1 MFNAEK
7 GVLKS
12 DRNAVIMVS
21 GRGAVQMGHERAFS
35 RYFFRTAAIG
45 LLTCALTSCALR
57 SGVVEEPATPGQ
69 YVVAAPVPPP
79 PIDNNDKRPPSD
91 DGGVSVER
99 LFHAAVEDNRSGSKK
114 ALAALNEIRR
124 RHPGTVWAA
133 RASFL
138 LGMHALNDAGGK
150 ADGALDLFKEAAPLT
165 DIEDYITFYSA
176 QALRRENRLGEALAS
191 YDSILTLFPDTALK
205 PEILFQRSGALMD
218 MGRFEE
224 AKDGFLKFLS
234 AYPMHALVP
243 DALLGA
249 AQSSIALGD
258 TAGALESVRS
268 VLSSYPLH
276 PASGRAEGLLSM
288 IRPAGADAGEPS
300 PRERY
305 QRAGKFF
312 ESARYGKAVSELAPF
327 LKDKKSEYYGRAV
340 LKTARSYM
348 RLKQY
353 PRAEDLLKEYL
364 KAKDPEKEAEALA
377 SLALIALRGGDE
389 KLLINTEKRLS
400 GKHPD
405 STQSAQ
411 VKIYLGRYFE
421 SRDADRA
428 LNYYRKVLDR
438 FKSTPFADDGLWSS
452 GWMEYRAGRFD
463 DACRTFSSYASTR
476 PDGAHA
482 PRFLYWSARSAE
494 KAGRTEAARAGYEKL
509 VNGWRR
515 TYYGYLAGERLG
527 RMEEGRA
534 PDPRVPEAGLDI
546 VTASAGDGG
555 QAPDDESLITLE
567 EHYIEAVELL
577 TLGLNSRAASELGI
591 LARRYSN
598 DEDAIFEIA
607 DLYRRAGDYHRAL
620 RVYGERLAAF
630 KRAPKGAARDYTA
643 IAFPQGIVELARKK
657 ARGLSPDPFMIA
669 AIMREESA
677 FNPEVVSTAGAI
689 GLMQLMPSTG
699 SLVAR
704 ELGKGPIDPS
714 DLFNPDLNIEL
725 GAWYVE
731 HLSGRLKLPAASRGE
746 SSTCKEVSISD
757 SLARPRGKPRA
768 GRSLCMLHNDL
779 VLTIAG
785 YNAGPNAAMRWAG
798 TLPTETDE
806 FIESIPYPETRRYV
820 KKVLGSYME
829 FKRLYDN
836 EAPLTAL
843 QPSARMED
851 GHGGTEGEEF

>member
-1 MFNAEK
+1 
-7 GVLKS
+7 
-12 DRNAVIMVS
+12 
-21 GRGAVQMGHERAFS
+21 MGHERSFS

-45 LLTCALTSCALR
+45 LLTCALASCALR

-79 PIDNNDKRPPSD
+79 IDNNDKRPPSD
-91 DGGVSVER
+91 DSGVSVER

-114 ALAALNEIRR
+114 ALAALNEIRQ

-176 QALRRENRLGEALAS
+176 MALRRENRPDMALAS

-234 AYPMHALVP
+234 AYPRHALVP

-249 AQSSIALGD
+249 AQASIALGD
-258 TAGALESVRS
+258 TAGALEPVRS
-268 VLSSYPLH
+268 VLYSYPLH

-288 IRPAGADAGEPS
+288 IRPAGAAGGEPS
-300 PRERY
+300 PQERY

-312 ESARYGKAVSELAPF
+312 ESARYGKAVSELAPL

-377 SLALIALRGGDE
+377 TLALIALRGGNE

-400 GKHPD
+400 ARHPD
-405 STQSAQ
+405 STRSAQ
-411 VKIYLGRYFE
+411 VSIYLGRYFE

-428 LNYYRKVLDR
+428 LDYYRKVLDR

-476 PDGAHA
+476 PNGAHA
-482 PRFLYWSARSAE
+482 DRFLYWSARSAE
-494 KAGRTEAARAGYEKL
+494 KAGRTQAARAGYEKL
-509 VNGWRR
+509 ANGLRR
-515 TYYGYLAGERLG
+515 TYYGYLARERLG
-527 RMEEGRA
+527 RMDNGRV
-534 PDPRVPEAGLDI
+534 PEPRVPDAGQDPA
-546 VTASAGDGG
+546 ASAAVPGPP
-555 QAPDDESLITLE
+555 ADDESLITLE
-567 EHYIEAVELL
+567 ERYIEAVELL
-577 TLGLNSRAASELGI
+577 TLGLNSRAASELEI

-630 KRAPKGAARDYTA
+630 NRTSKGWARDYTA

-657 ARGLSPDPFMIA
+657 AGGLSPDPFMIA

-699 SLVAR
+699 RLVAR

-731 HLSGRLKLPAASRGE
+731 HLSGRLN
-746 SSTCKEVSISD
+746 
-757 SLARPRGKPRA
+757 
-768 GRSLCMLHNDL
+768 NDL

-785 YNAGPNAAMRWAG
+785 YNAGPNAALRWAG
-798 TLPTETDE
+798 TLPPETDE

-820 KKVLGSYME
+820 KKVLRSYLE
-829 FKRLYDN
+829 FKRLYGN
-836 EAPLTAL
+836 EDPRTAL
-843 QPSARMED
+843 QPSARMAD
-851 GHGGTEGEEF
+851 GLNGTDGGGEEF

>member
-1 MFNAEK
+1 
-7 GVLKS
+7 
-12 DRNAVIMVS
+12 
-21 GRGAVQMGHERAFS
+21 MGDERAFS

-79 PIDNNDKRPPSD
+79 IDNNDKRPPSD
-91 DGGVSVER
+91 DSGVSAER
-99 LFHAAVEDNRSGSKK
+99 LFHSAVNENRSGSEKN
-114 ALAALNEIRR
+114 LARLNEIRR
-124 RHPGTVWAA
+124 RHPGTVWAV

-138 LGMHALNDAGGK
+138 LGMHALNDAEGK
-150 ADGALDLFKEAAPLT
+150 ADNALDFFKEAAPLT

-176 QALRRENRLGEALAS
+176 MALRRGNRPHEALAS

-205 PEILFQRSGALMD
+205 PEILLQRSGALMD

-234 AYPMHALVP
+234 AYPRHALVP
-243 DALLGA
+243 DALLGS
-249 AQSSIALGD
+249 AQASIALGD
-258 TAGALESVRS
+258 TAGALEPVRS
-268 VLSSYPLH
+268 ILFSYPLH

-288 IRPAGADAGEPS
+288 IRPAGAAGGEPS

-312 ESARYGKAVSELAPF
+312 ESARYGKAVSELAPL

-377 SLALIALRGGDE
+377 TLALIALRGGNE

-411 VKIYLGRYFE
+411 VSIYLGRYFE
-421 SRDADRA
+421 QRDADRA
-428 LNYYRKVLDR
+428 LNYYGKVLDR

-452 GWMEYRAGRFD
+452 GWMEYRSGRFD
-463 DACRTFSSYASTR
+463 DACRTFSSYSSIH
-476 PDGAHA
+476 GAHA

-494 KAGRTEAARAGYEKL
+494 RAGRMEAARAGYEKL
-509 VNGWRR
+509 VNGFRR
-515 TYYGYLAGERLG
+515 TYYGYLAGERIG
-527 RMEEGRA
+527 RMEEGRV
-534 PDPRVPEAGLDI
+534 PEPRVPEAGRDI
-546 VTASAGDGG
+546 VPASVAE
-555 QAPDDESLITLE
+555 ARPPADDESLITLE
-567 EHYIEAVELL
+567 ERYIEAMELL
-577 TLGLNSRAASELGI
+577 TLGLNSRAASELDI

-607 DLYRRAGDYHRAL
+607 DLYRRVGDYHRAL
-620 RVYGERLAAF
+620 SVYGGRLAAF
-630 KRAPKGAARDYTA
+630 KRASKGAARRDYTA

-657 ARGLSPDPFMIA
+657 ARGLSPGPFMIA

-699 SLVAR
+699 RLVAR
-704 ELGKGPIDPS
+704 ELGKGPLDPF
-714 DLFNPDLNIEL
+714 DLFDPDLNIEL

-731 HLSGRLKLPAASRGE
+731 HLSGRFN
-746 SSTCKEVSISD
+746 
-757 SLARPRGKPRA
+757 
-768 GRSLCMLHNDL
+768 NDL

-785 YNAGPNAAMRWAG
+785 YNAGPNAALRWAG
-798 TLPTETDE
+798 TLPAETDE

-820 KKVLGSYME
+820 KKVIGSYLE
-829 FKRLYDN
+829 FKRLYGS

-851 GHGGTEGEEF
+851 GLNGTEGGGEEF